1 VKFEPAV
8 YTLKSGAKIVGKV
21 ILSVNFIKGDVAEKL
36 KESELMKD
44 YMPKSQKYH
53 LKYSLFGLR
62 SIVEQDAKRWPPG
75 SAKKEL
81 GLVARIYLS
90 RGAQEPGHEIWVR
103 PYESQNY
110 IFSRAANICKANEI
124 RDIELYDDL
133 YSCWPV
139 LEVDFYE
146 EAGFTIPTK
155 RGKQEAKTE
164 PAPNPIGLRLL
175 YFTTIPIID
184 VKNPAV
190 KDDIALVRKMMG
202 LEGRVA
208 LRQSR
213 MPKKSFGASQR
224 GGSASNIRKSS
235 QKGQLLARISENI
248 QNEIRLT
255 TRSQFTVGGGQRNQ
269 IQVVADE
276 GGKLSVRISN
286 TGGNLVS
293 VKKGDEQETMDTES
307 EGDPYFSKIQ
317 NVYFEDSA
325 TEPFCGIQLAQTN
338 TAIGGQG
345 VNYCGFI
352 LNMTAEDKKLEKA
365 NRGSEIARLKKD
377 IKVLKENPEY
387 DDELLAALLANI
399 RRLKVDFMTYGKFCD
414 YNN

>member
-36 KESELMKD
+36 KEAELMKD

-62 SIVEQDAKRWPPG
+62 SIIEQDAKKWPPG
-75 SAKKEL
+75 SEKKEL

-90 RGAQEPGHEIWVR
+90 RGAQVPGHEIWVR

-146 EAGFTIPTK
+146 EAGFTMPTK

-164 PAPNPIGLRLL
+164 PAPNPTGLRLL

-190 KDDIALVRKMMG
+190 KDDIAMVRKMMG
-202 LEGRVA
+202 LE
-208 LRQSR
+208 
-213 MPKKSFGASQR
+213 ASQS

-248 QNEIRLT
+248 QNEKRLT

-269 IQVVADE
+269 IQVVADQ

-325 TEPFCGIQLAQTN
+325 TEPFCGIQLAYTN

-345 VNYCGFI
+345 VDYCGFI
-352 LNMTAEDKKLEKA
+352 LDMTAEEKKLEKA

-377 IKVLKENPEY
+377 IKV
-387 DDELLAALLANI
+387 
-399 RRLKVDFMTYGKFCD
+399 
-414 YNN
+414 

>member
-1 VKFEPAV
+1 
-8 YTLKSGAKIVGKV
+8 
-21 ILSVNFIKGDVAEKL
+21 
-36 KESELMKD
+36 M
-44 YMPKSQKYH
+44 
-53 LKYSLFGLR
+53 
-62 SIVEQDAKRWPPG
+62 
-75 SAKKEL
+75 
-81 GLVARIYLS
+81 
-90 RGAQEPGHEIWVR
+90 
-103 PYESQNY
+103 
-110 IFSRAANICKANEI
+110 
-124 RDIELYDDL
+124 
-133 YSCWPV
+133 

-146 EAGFTIPTK
+146 EAGFVMPTK

-164 PAPNPIGLRLL
+164 PEPKELRLL

-190 KDDIALVRKMMG
+190 KDDIAMVRKMMG

-213 MPKKSFGASQR
+213 MPKKSVGASQR

-248 QNEIRLT
+248 ENEKRLT

-269 IQVVADE
+269 IEVIADQ

-293 VKKGDEQETMDTES
+293 VKKGDEQETMDTEN
-307 EGDPYFSKIQ
+307 ENDPYFSKIQ

-325 TEPFCGIQLAQTN
+325 TEPFCGINLAQCN
-338 TAIGGQG
+338 TAVGAQG
-345 VNYCGFI
+345 VDYAGFI
-352 LNMTAEDKKLEKA
+352 LEMNAEEKKLEKA

-377 IKVLKENPEY
+377 IKV
-387 DDELLAALLANI
+387 
-399 RRLKVDFMTYGKFCD
+399 
-414 YNN
+414 